1 MCLSVSQRC
10 AYGVLNEGH
19 VEMSTADQTNHSSL
33 HNMSLGP
40 TFRRFSRTE
49 RLSMLREDRS
59 AGFSVSCI
67 LLAIVTGG
75 MLMMLYTVLATM

>member
-1 MCLSVSQRC
+1 
-10 AYGVLNEGH
+10 
-19 VEMSTADQTNHSSL
+19 
-33 HNMSLGP
+33 
-40 TFRRFSRTE
+40 
-49 RLSMLREDRS
+49 MLREDRS